1 MVPGKSG
8 LHVRG
13 EGERV
18 LALESRE
25 GTRAS
30 RRVEEEETLISLDFC
45 RWPQGASQNA
55 YEKSGILWRWEA
67 IESVMPYNHLFL
79 FYDGLERLFPLKVCM
94 KQTKKQKRHLL
105 LLFSR
110 SVMSDSLQPHGL
122 HTARQAFLSTIS
134 SSLLKLMSIESLM
147 PSNHLI
153 LCRSLLLLP
162 SVFSSISSFPM
173 SQLFASGGQ
182 NIGVSAPAS
191 VLPMNIQG

>member
-1 MVPGKSG
+1 MTT
-8 LHVRG
+8 
-13 EGERV
+13 E
-18 LALESRE
+18 
-25 GTRAS
+25 
-30 RRVEEEETLISLDFC
+30 VELLFTCLL
-45 RWPQGASQNA
+45 
-55 YEKSGILWRWEA
+55 GI
-67 IESVMPYNHLFL
+67 IFL

-122 HTARQAFLSTIS
+122 HTARQAFLSFTIS

-191 VLPMNIQG
+191 VLSMNIQD

>member
-1 MVPGKSG
+1 MTT
-8 LHVRG
+8 
-13 EGERV
+13 E
-18 LALESRE
+18 
-25 GTRAS
+25 
-30 RRVEEEETLISLDFC
+30 VELLFTCLL
-45 RWPQGASQNA
+45 
-55 YEKSGILWRWEA
+55 GI
-67 IESVMPYNHLFL
+67 IFL

-105 LLFSR
+105 LLFSH

-162 SVFSSISSFPM
+162 SIFSSISFFPM

-182 NIGVSAPAS
+182 NIGASATVS
-191 VLPMNIQG
+191 VVPMNIQVWFPLGLNGWISLQSKGLARVSSNTTVQKHQFFGSQLSLQSSSHIHTWLLEKT